1 MTILRPYHDPKTG
14 NVRRVYVR
22 RPQLTAK
29 LWFEKSKLW
38 DANFDVRF
46 DSTRGSFSVD
56 CAAGEAT
63 HVAEARAAL
72 SDVGLDMTS
81 CSWNEIVE
89 RSIVR
94 ATRSQSLVQRFAR
107 FLPFYKRRLAS

>member
-29 LWFEKSKLW
+29 LWFEKSKSW
-38 DANFDVRF
+38 DAGFEVRF
-46 DSTRGSFSVD
+46 DSTRGQFSLD
-56 CAAGEAT
+56 STAGEAT

-72 SDVGLDMTS
+72 GEAGLDMTT
-81 CSWNEIVE
+81 CTWNDIVE
-89 RSIVR
+89 RCK
-94 ATRSQSLVQRFAR
+94 AQAPRSRSLVERVAR
-107 FLPFYKRRLAS
+107 FLPFGGRRLAS

>member
-56 CAAGEAT
+56 CAAGDAT
-63 HVAEARAAL
+63 HVVEARAAL
-72 SDVGLDMTS
+72 SEVGLDMTS
-81 CSWNEIVE
+81 CTWNDIVE
-89 RSIVR
+89 RSLARVPR
-94 ATRSQSLVQRFAR
+94 PRSFAQRFAR
-107 FLPFYKRRLAS
+107 LLSFGGRRLAS